1 MGFVAEEQ
9 TYQVRVMIRIHKKS
23 MQSGDFVGMLG
34 DQNALCNDQNAL
46 HCGGALLWDKT
57 RKYKGQTVTSLLFA
71 IQDC

>member
-46 HCGGALLWDKT
+46 HCGGALL
-57 RKYKGQTVTSLLFA
+57 
-71 IQDC
+71 

>member
-1 MGFVAEEQ
+1 MFIILCLVLYLTSTSCSGLKCFLGFVAEEQ

-46 HCGGALLWDKT
+46 HCGGALL
-57 RKYKGQTVTSLLFA
+57 
-71 IQDC
+71 